1 MLSGEIKSEKV
12 VFKKVFSP
20 EFWFVVPEYQRSY
33 VWQTD
38 NISELM
44 DDLEY
49 ACENKHNNDYFLG
62 SLVLKDLENNDYPEY
77 EVLDGQQRLTTFF
90 IMMAVFR
97 DAICDQDYKYTI
109 QETIYQKENKLK
121 KIPARM
127 RITYKIR
134 DNVETFIKDVLI
146 ASKGTDNKELLNEYL
161 KSSNVSLS
169 NMANAVIILKD
180 LVANLLDEDKL
191 KLLEFIFNRAIFIY
205 VSTDNTE
212 DAFRMFSI
220 LNNRGIPLTTADILK
235 SENIGELKT
244 EKEIKKYAELWEEI
258 EGKQGERFDR
268 FLQFIR
274 TILIKDKARS
284 NLLDEFHE
292 KIYAV
297 IPPKLKKGADTFNLV
312 NKYNDIY
319 EQVIDLQDDTLE
331 NRFKNLVIIMK
342 IGMRSDDWIP
352 PLLYFYKRFGIVKIN
367 EFLSKL
373 EYKYTGDWVCGIT
386 PTLRLDAMNE
396 ILKKIEK
403 ADSASEVVAD
413 SALYKINI
421 DNFRANL
428 NGDIFKKQY
437 AKFLLL
443 KVEYLLS
450 DNAVMVSNYHNISVE
465 HVLPQNPKDGSQWK
479 KDFNEQNRE
488 FWTHKISN
496 LVLLSKKKNSALG
509 NLDFIDKKEKY
520 LNKRI
525 DIFKA
530 NKVFMDRQNVWL
542 PDTLDARQK
551 RIVNLLI
558 SNT

>member
-1 MLSGEIKSEKV
+1 
-12 VFKKVFSP
+12 
-20 EFWFVVPEYQRSY
+20 
-33 VWQTD
+33 
-38 NISELM
+38 
-44 DDLEY
+44 
-49 ACENKHNNDYFLG
+49 
-62 SLVLKDLENNDYPEY
+62 
-77 EVLDGQQRLTTFF
+77 
-90 IMMAVFR
+90 MAVFR

-121 KIPARM
+121 KVPARM

-146 ASKGTDNKELLNEYL
+146 TSKGTDNKELLNEYL

-169 NMANAVIILKD
+169 NMANAVIILKY
-180 LVANLLDEDKL
+180 LVANLLDENKL

-292 KIYAV
+292 KIYGV
-297 IPPKLKKGADTFNLV
+297 VPPKLKKGADTF
-312 NKYNDIY
+312 
-319 EQVIDLQDDTLE
+319 
-331 NRFKNLVIIMK
+331 
-342 IGMRSDDWIP
+342 
-352 PLLYFYKRFGIVKIN
+352 
-367 EFLSKL
+367 
-373 EYKYTGDWVCGIT
+373 
-386 PTLRLDAMNE
+386 
-396 ILKKIEK
+396 
-403 ADSASEVVAD
+403 
-413 SALYKINI
+413 
-421 DNFRANL
+421 
-428 NGDIFKKQY
+428 
-437 AKFLLL
+437 
-443 KVEYLLS
+443 
-450 DNAVMVSNYHNISVE
+450 
-465 HVLPQNPKDGSQWK
+465 
-479 KDFNEQNRE
+479 
-488 FWTHKISN
+488 N

-525 DIFKA
+525 GA
-530 NKVFMDRQNVWL
+530 ALEQV
-542 PDTLDARQK
+542 
-551 RIVNLLI
+551 
-558 SNT
+558 